1 MKKTVNFSD
10 FCDAFRNHDRQEQFS
25 YEGKRALFD
34 YLENYE
40 EETGQELELDPIA
53 FCCEYTE
60 YENLKELQ
68 QDHPDIESIEKLE
81 DNTQVIPIDEDYSE
95 GEGAFIIQQF

>member
-1 MKKTVNFSD
+1 MD
-10 FCDAFRNHDRQEQFS
+10 RNNQFT

-40 EETGQELELDPIA
+40 EETDQEMELDIIA
-53 FCCEYTE
+53 LCCDFTE

-68 QDHPDIESIEKLE
+68 ENYNNIESIEKLE
-81 DNTQVIPIDEDYSE
+81 EHTTVIKVNDER
-95 GEGAFIIQQF
+95 FIIQNY

>member
-1 MKKTVNFSD
+1 MKQTINFSQ
-10 FCDAFRNHDRQEQFS
+10 FCDAFKNMDRNNQFT

-40 EETGQELELDPIA
+40 EETDQEIELDVIA
-53 FCCEYTE
+53 LCCDYTE

-68 QDHPDIESIEKLE
+68 ENYSNIENMDQLEEKTLVIKIENS
-81 DNTQVIPIDEDYSE
+81 D
-95 GEGAFIIQQF
+95 AFIIQQY

>member
-1 MKKTVNFSD
+1 MD
-10 FCDAFRNHDRQEQFS
+10 RNNQFT

-40 EETGQELELDPIA
+40 EETDQEIELDVIA
-53 FCCEYTE
+53 LCCDYTE

-68 QDHPDIESIEKLE
+68 ENYSNIENMDQLE
-81 DNTQVIPIDEDYSE
+81 EYTTVIKVNDER
-95 GEGAFIIQQF
+95 FIIQNY